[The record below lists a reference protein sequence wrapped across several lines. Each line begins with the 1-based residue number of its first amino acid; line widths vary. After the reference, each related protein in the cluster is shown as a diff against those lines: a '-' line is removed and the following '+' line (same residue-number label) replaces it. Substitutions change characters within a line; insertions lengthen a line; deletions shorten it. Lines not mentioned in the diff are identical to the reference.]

1 MKSVSR
7 IVSSIS
13 VEFPE
18 KSFSHYHYSNGDV
31 PNNKSELNKKIAQ
44 QIKQTHFSIGDP
56 KQAQAKETSNGS
68 TY

>member
-1 MKSVSR
+1 M
-7 IVSSIS
+7 S

-18 KSFSHYHYSNGDV
+18 QSFSHYHFSNGDV

-56 KQAQAKETSNGS
+56 KQPQAKETSNGS